1 LHKPIFSDIKKRRK
15 PIKKQGK
22 NQGKNPEVRKAK
34 MLRKDAS
41 TEPGSQNPKYDNT

>member
-15 PIKKQGK
+15 PIKK
-22 NQGKNPEVRKAK
+22 QGKNPEVRKAK

>member
-22 NQGKNPEVRKAK
+22 NQEVRKAK
-34 MLRKDAS
+34 MLRKDAN